1 MLDLLLF
8 GVFPY
13 VAIILL
19 LVVSIQRYRSQ
30 RFTFSSL
37 SSQFLESRRLF
48 WGSVPFHLGILGVL
62 FGHLIGFA
70 IPRGVQLWNGDPLRL
85 WILEV
90 TALVFGSMALLGL
103 IALVVRR
110 MADRRLHQPTS
121 IADKTLH
128 VILFGLIGSGIY
140 IALFHRWGSSWYAQV
155 AVPYL
160 RSIFLFQPNITI
172 LAPLPFAVKL
182 HITLAW
188 SLVAIFSFTRMV
200 HVLVAPIPY
209 LWRPNQLVIWN
220 RRRGDQGE
228 TPTAPTEPHRPNAA
242 HDAHRTGEAVRVREA

>member
-1 MLDLLLF
+1 MLDLILF

-19 LVVSIQRYRSQ
+19 VVISIQRYRSQ

-37 SSQFLESRRLF
+37 SSQFLESKRLF
-48 WGSVPFHLGILGVL
+48 WGSVPFHLGIIGIL

-70 IPRGVQLWNGDPLRL
+70 VPRGVQLWNGDPLRL

-90 TALVFGSMALLGL
+90 TALVFGSMALVGL
-103 IALVVRR
+103 VALVLRR

-121 IADKTLH
+121 IADKSLH
-128 VILFGLIGSGIY
+128 VILFGLIASGLY
-140 IALFHRWGSSWYAQV
+140 VALFHRWGSSWYAQV

-160 RSIFLFQPNITI
+160 RSIFILQPNVGI
-172 LAPLPFAVKL
+172 LAPLPIAVKI
-182 HITLAW
+182 HIGCAW

-220 RRRGDQGE
+220 KPRGAYDEMGG
-228 TPTAPTEPHRPNAA
+228 APRSPESPA
-242 HDAHRTGEAVRVREA
+242 HEQVSGADDRVARTREA

>member
-1 MLDLLLF
+1 MLDLILF
-8 GVFPY
+8 AVFPY
-13 VAIILL
+13 VAVILL
-19 LVVSIQRYRSQ
+19 VLVSVQRYRTQ

-37 SSQFLESRRLF
+37 SSQFLESKRLF

-62 FGHLIGFA
+62 FGHLVGFA
-70 IPRGVQLWNGDPLRL
+70 VPRSVLLWNGDPLRL

-90 TALVFGSMALLGL
+90 TALVFGSMALIGL
-103 IALVVRR
+103 VALVLRR

-121 IADKTLH
+121 FADKALH
-128 VILFGLIGSGIY
+128 VVLFGLIASGIY

-160 RSIFLFQPNITI
+160 RSLFLLQPNFGI
-172 LAPLPFAVKL
+172 LAPLPIAVKL

-188 SLVAIFSFTRMV
+188 AFIALFSFTRMV

-209 LWRPNQLVIWN
+209 LWRPHQLVIWN
-220 RRRGDQGE
+220 RRRGGARE
-228 TPTAPTEPHRPNAA
+228 TPSAPPDPSSAAREHVSEPRPARA
-242 HDAHRTGEAVRVREA
+242 REA